1 MAQRPRV
8 RKLLVEGDDDKR
20 VIPQLI
26 EANGIP
32 WGESREEWI
41 VSIQS
46 MGGYDAIVA
55 AGEIETQ
62 LKASGL
68 EALGI
73 IVDAND
79 DSAKRWM
86 SVRARCI
93 ASFPDLPES
102 LPTKGV
108 IATDADGL
116 KLGVWIMPD
125 NESCGMM
132 ETFLKFLVPNSDD
145 PILSFATEARDEAKS
160 LGAPFNDAHA
170 DKALIHTWLAWQDPP
185 GRQLHNAIIE
195 AILDPESPHAQPFVK
210 WFRSLYGL

>member
-1 MAQRPRV
+1 MAHRRPV

-26 EANGIP
+26 EANGVP

-46 MGGYDAIVA
+46 MGGSEAIVA

-79 DSAKRWM
+79 DAAKRWS
-86 SVRARCI
+86 SVRERCV
-93 ASFPDLPES
+93 AHFPDLPES

-108 IATDADGL
+108 IASDPNGL

-125 NESCGMM
+125 NRSHGMM
-132 ETFLKFLVPNSDD
+132 ETFLTFLVPNSDD

-195 AILDPESPHAQPFVK
+195 AILDPESPHAQPFC
-210 WFRSLYGL
+210 